1 MVHRT
6 AEVGLR
12 LGRRLGEVGRS
23 RALPEEQIVCSAEE
37 RVGWRERL
45 REDVDAAI
53 ERDPAVRSRAEVV
66 LGYPGLHAIWL
77 HHGVT
82 HPLWRRG
89 YRLPARLIS
98 QWMRSRTGIEI
109 HPGATIGRRFFID
122 HGNGVVIG
130 ETAEVG
136 NDVMIYHDVTLGGRS
151 LAKVKRH
158 PTLEDGVTV
167 GAGAR
172 VLGPIIVGKGAQV
185 GANAVVVKDV
195 PPGSVV
201 VGVPGT
207 VRQRDQVK
215 PTDDAD
221 GGSPEA
227 SVGSSPAGAAGP
239 KDVPALGYDPTIDPA
254 IWI

>member
-1 MVHRT
+1 MHRAVLTRGAGRLTRRARVRT
-6 AEVGLR
+6 AE
-12 LGRRLGEVGRS
+12 S
-23 RALPEEQIVCSAEE
+23 
-37 RVGWRERL
+37 VGWRTRL

-53 ERDPAVRSRAEVV
+53 ARDPAVRSRMEVV
-66 LGYPGLHAIWL
+66 LGYPGLHSIWL

-82 HPLWRRG
+82 HRLWRRG
-89 YRLPARLIS
+89 HRLSARLVS

-109 HPGATIGRRFFID
+109 HPGATLGRRFFID

-136 NDVMIYHDVTLGGRS
+136 DDVMIYHDVTLGGRS

-158 PTLEDGVTV
+158 PTVEDGVII

-172 VLGPIIVGKGAQV
+172 VLGPIVVGRGAQV

-195 PPGSVV
+195 PAGSVV

-207 VRQRDQVK
+207 VRERRA
-215 PTDDAD
+215 PGPADD
-221 GGSPEA
+221 EA
-227 SVGSSPAGAAGP
+227 V
-239 KDVPALGYDPTIDPA
+239 DPA